1 MQILVEL
8 DGVLRNDN
16 DQLIPTGILMVGT
29 LTVYNQ
35 ITYMA
40 PESREGIERWL
51 NQNKIVEVD
60 DIIDNS
66 VALEGESLEERQIT
80 LARARGKV
88 DLFITNSPRLWAYAF
103 DQGIPSVM
111 FGVPQYTRP
120 EFRPD
125 APKKLRAWNDIEEA
139 VARQNETRTKDMRLT
154 RTESLNFE

>member
-8 DGVLRNDN
+8 NGVLRNDN

-60 DIIDNS
+60 DILDGS

-80 LARARGKV
+80 SARAKGKV
-88 DLFITNSPRLWAYAF
+88 DLFITNNPRLWAYAF

-125 APKKLRAWNDIEEA
+125 APKKLRAWNDIEDA
-139 VARQNETRTKDMRLT
+139 VTRQNEARTKDMRLT